1 MTTGTLKIHSENI
14 LPIIKKWLYSEKDI
28 FVRELV
34 SNACDAIRKLKIL
47 RDQGITQVLD
57 EEFRIE
63 IHANEEEGTL
73 KFIDTGIGMDAEEV
87 QKYIAELAFSGAE
100 DFVQKYSSNEEKD
113 QIIGHF
119 GLGFYSAYMVAKKVQ
134 IDTLSYKDSSQ
145 AVLWTCDGGA
155 EYEITD
161 SQRAQRGTEITLFVS
176 EEEKEFLKIPVLS
189 EILRRYCSFLP
200 FPIYL
205 NETHINKHEPLWIKA
220 PVDCEEKDY
229 LDFYQKLYPMEPA
242 PLFWIHLNVD
252 YPFHL
257 KGVLYFPKIDRHFD
271 FKKSSTRLFC
281 NRVFVSENCQD
292 LLPDYLTMLRG
303 AIDSP
308 DIPLNV
314 SRSYLQMDQT
324 VRQLGSHIS
333 KKVSDRLGQLYKEE
347 KERFIDCWKDIEVI
361 IKLGAIQNDKFYA
374 RVKDFLL
381 WKNGQGQHLTVEEY
395 LEKNRQKHENKV
407 YYATEG
413 ASKDV
418 LALYH
423 EKELEVLITTS
434 AVDLHFLSFLEGKLS
449 SVKFQRID
457 SSLEDDLIDSSKEKS
472 LLDADGKTEAS
483 RLAEFAQKHLEIEG
497 LKIEAKSLA
506 KDSISSFVLFNEQ
519 SRRMRD
525 FMASTQSFDFP
536 DQGEKTLVLNTN
548 NSLVKSLEFFAQ
560 KDLDFSKKILTHLY
574 EQALLSQK
582 ELPPEALSG
591 FLERNNELLEGLSQK
606 ALDESS

>member
-47 RDQGITQVLD
+47 RDQGITQALD

-63 IHANEEEGTL
+63 IRTDENERTL

-119 GLGFYSAYMVAKKVQ
+119 GLGFYSAYMVAQKVE
-134 IDTLSYKDSSQ
+134 IDTLSYKASAE
-145 AVLWTCDGGA
+145 AVLWACDGGA
-155 EYEITD
+155 EYELTK
-161 SQRAQRGTEITLFVS
+161 SERKERGTEITLFVS
-176 EEEKEFLKIPVLS
+176 EEEKEFLQVPVLS

-205 NETHINKHEPLWIKA
+205 NDTHINKTDPLWVKA
-220 PVDCEEKDY
+220 PVDCEEKEY

-257 KGVLYFPKIDRHFD
+257 KGILYFPKIDRQFD
-271 FKKSSTRLFC
+271 FKKSSTSLFC

-333 KKVSDRLGQLYKEE
+333 KKVSDRLSQLYKEE
-347 KERFIDCWKDIEVI
+347 KEKFIDNWKDIEVI
-361 IKLGAIQNDKFYA
+361 IKLGAIQNEKFYA
-374 RVKDFLL
+374 RVKEFLL
-381 WKNGQGQHLTVEEY
+381 WKDSQNQYCTIEEY
-395 LEKNRQKHENKV
+395 LEKNKQKHENKV

-413 ASKDV
+413 ASRDMIS
-418 LALYH
+418 LYQ
-423 EKELEVLITTS
+423 EKELQVLLTS
-434 AVDLHFLSFLEGKLS
+434 SPVDLHFLSFIESKMP
-449 SVKFQRID
+449 SVKFQRVD
-457 SSLEDDLIDSSKEKS
+457 SSLEEDLIDKSKEQS
-472 LLDADGKTEAS
+472 LLDADGKTQAS
-483 RLAEFAQKHLEIEG
+483 RLAEFAQSNLDVQG

-506 KDSISSFVLFNEQ
+506 KDSISSFVIFNEQ

-525 FMASTQSFDFP
+525 FMMATQQMDFP
-536 DQGEKTLVLNTN
+536 DHGEKTLVLNTN
-548 NSLVKSLEFFAQ
+548 NSLVKSLEVFAQ
-560 KDLDFSKKILTHLY
+560 KDMEFSKKILLHLY

-582 ELPPEALSG
+582 ELPAESLAT
-591 FLERNNELLEGLSQK
+591 FLERNNDLLEGLSQK